1 MAAKKMSPRQKKLAA
16 MTAPLNKIT
25 RGDVIAAAT
34 KGKRNG
40 SKKGKA

>member
-1 MAAKKMSPRQKKLAA
+1 MAAKKMTARQKKLAA
-16 MTAPLNKIT
+16 MTAPRNKFT